1 MEYFLLFVVSVLSG
15 VFQCLLTSLQKTM
28 PVAAVKLWRSLARGD
43 QSSKVQANMLVA
55 CSWHVRAGKRKAK
68 KFKQLLEEKMI
79 ENIS

>member
-1 MEYFLLFVVSVLSG
+1 MV
-15 VFQCLLTSLQKTM
+15 
-28 PVAAVKLWRSLARGD
+28 ARGD